1 LHILWT
7 IFGRIFKGFSTSL
20 QSLLRCHPALFGQ
33 VERYRSSQWRMED
46 PMLKYLSIC
55 AGFLVLAASPLN
67 AQETQFVS
75 HRVEVPGANFSL
87 VFVLAKSQAVAPIT
101 QPEHQPSILVVHPT
115 GDALAYATE
124 SEVAKAFNDVGLSQV
139 PIHAFRVEGKDGN
152 LAKAV
157 NVYVIPNGKQIA
169 SAVR

>member
-1 LHILWT
+1 
-7 IFGRIFKGFSTSL
+7 
-20 QSLLRCHPALFGQ
+20 
-33 VERYRSSQWRMED
+33 
-46 PMLKYLSIC
+46 MLKYLSIC
-55 AGFLVLAASPLN
+55 AGFLVLATGPVN

-75 HRVEVPGANFSL
+75 HRVEVPGADFSL
-87 VFVLAKSQAVAPIT
+87 VFVFAKSQAVARIT

-124 SEVAKAFNDVGLSQV
+124 SEVEKTFNDVGLSQV

-152 LAKAV
+152 LTKAV
-157 NVYVIPNGKQIA
+157 NVYVIPNGKRNA